1 MGLNQK
7 DPVAGIYNSNQT
19 INSIW
24 HEEVHYNVLGCLI
37 KLLQNSNLLQAV
49 NDKSRGE
56 E

>member
-37 KLLQNSNLLQAV
+37 KLLHNSNLLQAV